1 MNIITLSI
9 ILTTL
14 IQLNITF
21 NVNAFT
27 FLNDKIS
34 PIRKQTKLMFKIN
47 SVHDCKIKYNTDLY
61 HLTDYNLTN
70 IYTIIGSSTDNK
82 CNQLIKRLE
91 KKNKKI
97 VFIDE
102 TLYEKNNID
111 KIIQYYNYKQKID
124 IENIKKP
131 WIFYEYDFILED
143 EIFRHLF

>member
-1 MNIITLSI
+1 MM
-9 ILTTL
+9 LTTIL
-14 IQLNITF
+14 IIFFLFQYTIL
-21 NVNAFT
+21 NVNAF
-27 FLNDKIS
+27 
-34 PIRKQTKLMFKIN
+34 KIN
-47 SVHDCKIKYNTDLY
+47 SLNDGKIKYNTDLY
-61 HLTDYNLTN
+61 HLNNYDLTN

-91 KKNKKI
+91 KTNKKI

-111 KIIQYYNYKQKID
+111 KIIKYYDYKQKIN
-124 IENIKKP
+124 IEHIKKP